1 MNILQVMDLAKG
13 LFINICW
20 GPDAKRGPLKKCF
33 TFVGGG
39 ELGKKI
45 ANFLMKIV
53 FKRFAIGLFH
63 NFIFMAK
70 QGADM
75 F

>member
-1 MNILQVMDLAKG
+1 MQKG
-13 LFINICW
+13 
-20 GPDAKRGPLKKCF
+20 GPLKMFYLRK
-33 TFVGGG
+33 GSGAW
-39 ELGKKI
+39 KKI

-70 QGADM
+70 KGADM